1 MSGNSFDYKYYNSSI
16 LNQGE
21 KARLARKTH
30 KVGEIF
36 LKHIS
41 NDVPGMSVDVLN
53 IKDFG
58 KEYNYAFERPNSI
71 HARFKNDYD
80 LDKDKVLI
88 YSWPRYNEFDES
100 KWNNFLSQLKESDY
114 DLNFI
119 GTGPLKFKYKG
130 FNYSVYP
137 PAFSFSQRETLFSPA
152 SNEVYTLLE
161 AKISSDYKDY
171 ESFAFSFSQEE
182 ANEIIENIKRSHQS
196 IKKKIIDHYQSLGKD
211 FVKNDSDY
219 IAIGTDINNKT
230 RLSSVIY
237 FNERNGIDEVK
248 LELYKATPLHLFAK
262 YSLSQQLEDR
272 LDKGTDVNAMDESE
286 KTPLHYAAEMGH
298 VKIVQILLGKG
309 ADVNA
314 KDEDGNTPFDLA
326 SAEEIKALLKKAAE
340 KTDDSSVSTDNEV
353 GQEEDVGQ
361 EGNAQLSLQEQKEE
375 PQEISAEEGN
385 DVKIEAADNGHP
397 TDKALNMPK
406 QNSVS
411 PQSESSISEEQP
423 SSFFGNL
430 FSILMKPFS
439 LIGSF
444 FGGFFSWLF
453 GSDEPPTVLEQLSN
467 SGGEELA
474 NYQENSDDII

>member
-53 IKDFG
+53 TKDFG
-58 KEYNYAFERPNSI
+58 KEYNYAFGRPNSI
-71 HARFKNDYD
+71 HARFRNDHD
-80 LDKDKVLI
+80 RDKDKVLI

-100 KWNNFLSQLKESDY
+100 KWNNFLSQLKERDY
-114 DLNFI
+114 DLKFI
-119 GTGPLKFKYKG
+119 GTGPLEFKYKG

-137 PAFSFSQRETLFSPA
+137 PAFSFSQKTLSA
-152 SNEVYTLLE
+152 SVSNEVHTLLE

-171 ESFAFSFSQEE
+171 EPFAFSFSQEE
-182 ANEIIENIKRSHQS
+182 ANKIIENIKRSHQS

-211 FVKNDSDY
+211 FVKNDSDF
-219 IAIGTDINNKT
+219 ITIGTDINNKT

-237 FNERNGIDEVK
+237 FNGRNGIDEVK

-262 YSLSQQLEDR
+262 YNLSQQLEDR

-309 ADVNA
+309 ANVNA
-314 KDEDGNTPFDLA
+314 KDEDEKTPLDLA
-326 SAEEIKALLKKAAE
+326 KTEEIKALLLKAIE
-340 KTDDSSVSTDNEV
+340 KTVDESSTNSEGV
-353 GQEEDVGQ
+353 QEEEEEEDEEEDDDDDVVVVVAPT
-361 EGNAQLSLQEQKEE
+361 EPAQ
-375 PQEISAEEGN
+375 
-385 DVKIEAADNGHP
+385 
-397 TDKALNMPK
+397 T
-406 QNSVS
+406 
-411 PQSESSISEEQP
+411 EEQP
-423 SSFFGNL
+423 SSFFGSL

-444 FGGFFSWLF
+444 FGGFFSWLL
-453 GSDEPPTVLEQLSN
+453 GSDEPSTESEQPTVLD
-467 SGGEELA
+467 
-474 NYQENSDDII
+474 YQKGVHDSDDII